1 MRKTRTKLKPN
12 LGEEKGG
19 GVILPPPR
27 PVAVSLNNSGTVKAV
42 TLAFC
47 SI

>member
-27 PVAVSLNNSGTVKAV
+27 PVAVFPLITQKR
-42 TLAFC
+42 
-47 SI
+47 